1 MKWYYAANRE
11 KLGPIDQA
19 AFEQLVASGIIT
31 DSTLVWRKGM
41 PKWEP
46 FAQVKMTVEPEP
58 EPPTAIPLPATQ
70 NEVVASAPPP
80 PPPNPA
86 SAADPV
92 QSPSSEN
99 SDGVICAACGGRFQL
114 METVRFGD
122 RHVCQPCRPAYVE
135 KAWDEQEDKE
145 SGDGHVREANL
156 KYERRIRTAAAMYYF
171 VSGLFVFVAF
181 GAVVNGKFGAL
192 LMLPLAAG
200 IFIAAR
206 EIFRL
211 RKRAKLAA
219 GIVSGVGLLMFPIGT
234 VIHAIV
240 LYLVFC
246 KDGRRVLSDEHGGV
260 IERTPE
266 IKCPISW
273 IGAAL
278 LSAGIFVAFA
288 TSG

>member
-1 MKWYYAANRE
+1 
-11 KLGPIDQA
+11 
-19 AFEQLVASGIIT
+19 
-31 DSTLVWRKGM
+31 M

-46 FAQVKMTVEPEP
+46 FAQVKLTAGPEP

-70 NEVVASAPPP
+70 NEIAAPAPPP
-80 PPPNPA
+80 PPN
-86 SAADPV
+86 SAPVAEPV
-92 QSPSSEN
+92 QSSSSED
-99 SDGVICAACGGRFQL
+99 SAGVICAACGERFPL
-114 METVRFGD
+114 MDTARFGD
-122 RHVCQPCRPAYVE
+122 RYVCQPCRPAYVE

-145 SGDGHVREANL
+145 SGDGHVRETNL

-171 VSGLFVFVAF
+171 VSGLFVFVAL
-181 GAVVNGKFGAL
+181 GAAVNGKFGAL
-192 LMLPLAAG
+192 LMLPLAVG
-200 IFIAAR
+200 IFFAGR
-206 EIFRL
+206 EVYQL
-211 RKRAKLAA
+211 RPRAKLAA
-219 GIVSGVGLLMFPIGT
+219 GIVSGIGLLMFPIGT

-246 KDGRRVLSDEHGGV
+246 SAGRKVISDEYRGV

-288 TSG
+288 TSSG